1 MWVCR
6 TDHGLT
12 PHRKLLAVPL
22 TKVKKKD
29 REWKSAII
37 DKVRNYCDQYNC
49 IYVFK
54 YYNMRNDRF
63 KELREVRYSTPLD
76 VCCYNNTR
84 SKRVQTTQ
92 TLA

>member
-1 MWVCR
+1 MSQHVP
-6 TDHGLT
+6 DHYALFVV
-12 PHRKLLAVPL
+12 AL

-37 DKVRNYCDQYNC
+37 DKVRNYCDQYDS

-63 KELREVRYSTPLD
+63 KELREVR
-76 VCCYNNTR
+76 C
-84 SKRVQTTQ
+84 
-92 TLA
+92 A